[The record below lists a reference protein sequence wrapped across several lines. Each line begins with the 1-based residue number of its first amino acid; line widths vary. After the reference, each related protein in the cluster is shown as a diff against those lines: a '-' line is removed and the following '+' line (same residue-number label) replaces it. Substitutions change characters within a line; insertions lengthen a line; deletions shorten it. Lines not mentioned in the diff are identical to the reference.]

1 MKNLTHSLRIFI
13 GILLVFTWSC
23 KPGDVG
29 PKGDTGATGVAGAT
43 GPTGATGATG
53 TTGATGAT
61 GAKGDP
67 GTSNAVQYTFASRT
81 HTGASSIYTLAE
93 IKGEVLSRSILLVY
107 IANTSGNWYSIPG
120 IFNGTNEYRTISSP
134 GTTSSTVTLVR
145 VAGGSGGTDTFSS
158 TRIIILPITDLRN
171 GRKASVD
178 YSDYLAVKAYYG
190 FKD

>member
-1 MKNLTHSLRIFI
+1 MKNLTHSFRIFV

-23 KPGDVG
+23 KPGEVG
-29 PKGDTGATGVAGAT
+29 PKGDTGVTGAIGATGV
-43 GPTGATGATG
+43 TGATGATG
-53 TTGATGAT
+53 TTGAT

-120 IFNGTNEYRTISSP
+120 IFNGTNEYRTISNP

-145 VAGGSGGTDTFSS
+145 VAGGSGGTDTFMS